1 MHHEI
6 LREQTGT
13 VSELQDT
20 SVSVFVFA
28 GHRRQVTASGH
39 TKKRDI
45 NQAQSPTTTWTKPHR
60 HYLGSPAG
68 KPSIHTNAL
77 LSASVSEPAETE
89 TKTKVKYTD
98 PPQRVLILPVYLS
111 VTTFL
116 CSTYTTP
123 SGQGE
128 WEGKRESDRV
138 CVREGSVRC
147 VGQEMGILKSRERN
161 SGCVGTE
168 VFCATLL
175 GEEGSRKL

>member
-1 MHHEI
+1 MHHKI

-28 GHRRQVTASGH
+28 GQRRQQVTASGH

-89 TKTKVKYTD
+89 RPKPKSNTRILHKESWSYKCTSVWLHSCAPHTQ
-98 PPQRVLILPVYLS
+98 PQV
-111 VTTFL
+111 
-116 CSTYTTP
+116 
-123 SGQGE
+123 
-128 WEGKRESDRV
+128 GKENERERESLTE
-138 CVREGSVRC
+138 CVWERGVWGVWIKRWEYWRPERETVDVWVQRFSVQPC
-147 VGQEMGILKSRERN
+147 
-161 SGCVGTE
+161 
-168 VFCATLL
+168 
-175 GEEGSRKL
+175 